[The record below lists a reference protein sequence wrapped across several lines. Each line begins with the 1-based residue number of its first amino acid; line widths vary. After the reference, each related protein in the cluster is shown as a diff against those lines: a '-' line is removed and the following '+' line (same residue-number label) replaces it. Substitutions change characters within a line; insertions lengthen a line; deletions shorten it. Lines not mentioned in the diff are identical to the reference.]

1 MQDEDKEWEIYTV
14 TKIDLENLPFSYDE
28 IVKAIQDLAT
38 QIQEEI
44 QIGQQLRAAAAA
56 QNQQM

>member
-1 MQDEDKEWEIYTV
+1 MLYTV
-14 TKIDLENLPFSYDE
+14 TKIDLEHLPFTFDE

-44 QIGQQLRAAAAA
+44 QIGQQLREV
-56 QNQQM
+56 QNQQLQS